1 MESLY
6 QFPFKETVQSINQHL
21 HDEHA
26 QLVTGLDG
34 SARSVLLAQLFQADS
49 KQFIIVVPIA
59 TALNQMYEDLQN
71 MLPDTPVLVFP
82 AEESP
87 AIEFSVSS
95 FDNQAKRIEVLETL
109 DSGQPCIVLTSVAGI
124 RKRVTSFQTWRQEVV
139 ELTLGAE
146 IERNLLEQ
154 KLNLFG
160 YKRQTMVQ
168 SPGEYS
174 VRGSIVDFYPLDL
187 ENPVRL
193 DFFDVELDSIRMF
206 DSETQQSLENI
217 DKLTLKPIKD
227 LIFPLNEQQSLSHE
241 LKKLLDKQLKKIQ
254 DEEIRLNVERGM
266 KEQLELLDQ
275 SEPLKYPDA
284 YVSLLKYK
292 DHSIIDYAQGSL
304 NLIMLEFDKIQQQE
318 RLLADEDQ
326 FWIEHETS
334 IGTLM
339 PGMELRHRAVELI
352 RSIAVPKIYLSTI
365 QRGFAYVTFS
375 QLYHFQ
381 YRSMN
386 QFFNQLPLVKTEVD
400 HWLRQEK
407 MIQVVVNSHQR
418 AIKVQ
423 QLFEENQIL
432 PVNIQAGKEPLDTH
446 INLVVGQLASG
457 FELPLEKWVVLT
469 EKELF
474 NQIKRK
480 VPKQQKLT
488 NAERIKSYSE
498 LEVGDY
504 VVHNNHGI
512 GKYTGMETMEINGV
526 HRDLLAVE
534 YQDNSR
540 LLIPIDQ
547 IHLIQKYVTSEAK
560 TPKLNKLGGTEWAKT
575 KRKVASKIEDI
586 ADELIELYAKRESEK
601 GYAFSEDTPEQIE
614 FENAFE
620 YVETDDQLKSTAE
633 IKKDMERARPM
644 DRLLVGD
651 VGYGKTEVAMRA
663 VFKAVMDGKQVA
675 FLVPTTILAQQHYNT
690 IVQRFAEYP
699 FEIGLLSRFVSR
711 ARQNETIKNLESG
724 FCNIVVGTHRL
735 LSKDVVF
742 QDLGLLVVDEEQRF
756 GVKHKERLKQLK
768 QSVDVLTLTAT
779 PIPRTLHMSMIGVR
793 DLSVIETPPNN
804 RYPVQTYVL
813 ERNEVAVKS
822 AIERELARGGQVF
835 YLYNRVATID
845 QRAMEISDLVPE
857 ARVGVAHGQMN
868 ELELE
873 TVLMDFIQ
881 GNYDVLVTTTIIET
895 GVDIPNANTLF
906 IDNADHMGLS
916 TLYQL
921 RGRVGRTHRIAF
933 AYLMYEPNKQ
943 LSEVSEKRLKSI
955 REFTELGSGFKIAMR
970 DLSIRGAGNLLGKQQ
985 SGFIDSVGFDLY
997 SQMLKEAV
1005 DIKRGNKHVDKVTKG
1020 HQLEWDV
1027 AFDAY
1032 LPSFYIEDERQK
1044 IALYKSI
1051 QNIDSIES
1059 YRDLQDQLID
1069 RFGEFPDEVANLL
1082 EVALIRHF
1090 GQEAGIMHIKQQG
1103 VWLNVTF
1110 TPEASSFFV
1119 GPNIYEALQNVPTKV
1134 KVNYDNDV
1142 LSVKLLIQGKAVDQW
1157 LSDLNKFA
1165 QQADAIINKTV
1176 ENEVIS

>member
-6 QFPFKETVQSINQHL
+6 HSPFKKTVASLNQHMQNQQ
-21 HDEHA
+21 A

-34 SARSVLLAQLFQADS
+34 SARAVLLAQLFEADP
-49 KQFIIVVPIA
+49 KQFIIVVPIPMV
-59 TALNQMYEDLQN
+59 LVQLYEDLLN
-71 MLPDTPVLVFP
+71 LLPEVPVLVFP

-87 AIEFSVSS
+87 TVEFSVASY
-95 FDNQAKRIEVLETL
+95 DNQAKRIEVLETL
-109 DSGQPCIVLTSVAGI
+109 DTGKPCIVLTSVAGV
-124 RKRVTSFQTWRQEVV
+124 RKRLTSFQTWRKEVV
-139 ELTLGAE
+139 ELSIGFE
-146 IERNLLEQ
+146 IEREQLEA

-174 VRGSIVDFYPLDL
+174 VRGSIVDFYPLNTEHPL
-187 ENPVRL
+187 RL
-193 DFFDVELDSIRMF
+193 DFFDTELDSIRLF
-206 DSETQQSLENI
+206 NSETQQSMENI
-217 DKLTLKPIKD
+217 DRIKLTPIKD
-227 LIFPLNEQQSLSHE
+227 LIFPIEEQQSLLPE
-241 LKKLLDKQLKKIQ
+241 LHKQLNKKLTTIN
-254 DEEIRLNVERGM
+254 DEGIKLAVERGM
-266 KEQLELLDQ
+266 TEQLALLEQ
-275 SEPLKYPDA
+275 GEPLKYPDV
-284 YVSLLKYK
+284 YVTLLKYK
-292 DHSIIDYAQGSL
+292 DHSIIDYAQGEL
-304 NLIMLEFDKIQQQE
+304 CLVMIEFDKIQQQE

-326 FWIEHETS
+326 FWLEHETS
-334 IGTLM
+334 LGLLM
-339 PGMELRHRAVELI
+339 PGMDLRHHAVDLL
-352 RSIAVPKIYLSTI
+352 RNAPFPKIYMSTI
-365 QRGFAYVTFS
+365 QRGFAYITFTE
-375 QLYHFQ
+375 LYHYQ

-386 QFFNQLPLVKTEVD
+386 QFFNQMPLVKTEID
-400 HWLRQEK
+400 HWLRQDK
-407 MIQVVVNSHQR
+407 IIQVVVPTHQR
-418 AIKVQ
+418 ATKVQ

-432 PVNIQAGKEPLDTH
+432 PVTIQSNNNPTLGYVNI
-446 INLVVGQLASG
+446 IVGQLTNG

-480 VPKQQKLT
+480 APKQQKLT

-498 LEVGDY
+498 LEVGDF
-504 VVHNNHGI
+504 VVHVNHGI

-540 LLIPIDQ
+540 LLIPVDQ
-547 IHLIQKYVTSEAK
+547 IHLIQKYVTSESR

-601 GYAFSEDTPEQIE
+601 GFAFSADTAEQVE

-620 YVETDDQLKSTAE
+620 YVETEDQLKSTAE
-633 IKKDMERARPM
+633 IKKDMEKARPM

-663 VFKAVMDGKQVA
+663 IFKAVMDGKQVA

-690 IVQRFAEYP
+690 IIQRFADYP

-711 ARQNETIKNLESG
+711 ANQNKTIEDLASG
-724 FCNIVVGTHRL
+724 LCNIVIGTHRL

-742 QDLGLLVVDEEQRF
+742 QDLGLLIVDEEQRF

-793 DLSVIETPPNN
+793 DLSLIETPPNN

-822 AIERELARGGQVF
+822 AIEREMARGGQVF
-835 YLYNRVATID
+835 YLYNRVATIE
-845 QRAMEISDLVPE
+845 QRAMELHDLVPE
-857 ARVGVAHGQMN
+857 ARIAVAHGQMN

-873 TVLMDFIQ
+873 TVLMEFIQ

-906 IDNADHMGLS
+906 IENADHMGLS

-933 AYLMYEPNKQ
+933 AYLMYEPDKQ

-985 SGFIDSVGFDLY
+985 SGFIDSIGFDLY

-1005 DIKRGNKHVDKVTKG
+1005 DIKRGNKRVDQTYKG
-1020 HQLEWDV
+1020 HHLEWDV

-1051 QNIDSIES
+1051 QNIDSVEA
-1059 YRDLQDQLID
+1059 YRDIQEQLID

-1082 EVALIRHF
+1082 EVALIRYYA
-1090 GQEAGIMHIKQQG
+1090 QEAGISMIKQQG
-1103 VWLNVTF
+1103 VWVKVTF
-1110 TPEASSFFV
+1110 TPEASQFFV
-1119 GPNIYEALQNVPTKV
+1119 GPNVYEALQDIPTKV
-1134 KVNYDNDV
+1134 KVDWDSELLTV
-1142 LSVKLLIQGKAVDQW
+1142 QFLIQGKAVDQW
-1157 LSDLNKFA
+1157 LNYLKKFA
-1165 QQADAIINKTV
+1165 QQANELINQTK
-1176 ENEVIS
+1176 ESEVSP